1 MKKAEIQL
9 LWSGL
14 FEQYAVLLG
23 AGVNPE
29 EATALLCQDGQEPA
43 ELLRELLRAQ
53 QQGAGFA
60 EALEGCGAFPG
71 YTARVIR
78 MGEDTGHL
86 EQSCRSLSEYY
97 GRRAMLERR
106 LMASLRYP
114 ALLLLAMCAVLGVLV
129 FAVLPIFHRVYESMA
144 GDMLSSGYGFVVLG
158 GILGRAALLISL
170 LFCALALLVS
180 GRVRREGVE
189 ALNSLGRRVG
199 VVGKALRLLD
209 AGRLADMLSTMLYSG
224 MTASDALLRS
234 RDALAGGT
242 LDEELGQCIR
252 TVEEGENLAHALRL
266 SGVYPPV
273 TARLLVAEAESG
285 RLDRGL
291 ASAAESCSREG
302 VERLCDLIDAVEPSL
317 SLFLTVTVGLSL
329 LSAMLPLFGILSAI
343 G

>member
-1 MKKAEIQL
+1 MEL
-9 LWSGL
+9 
-14 FEQYAVLLG
+14 
-23 AGVNPE
+23 N
-29 EATALLCQDGQEPA
+29 AL
-43 ELLRELLRAQ
+43 
-53 QQGAGFA
+53 
-60 EALEGCGAFPG
+60 
-71 YTARVIR
+71 
-78 MGEDTGHL
+78 
-86 EQSCRSLSEYY
+86 
-97 GRRAMLERR
+97 
-106 LMASLRYP
+106 
-114 ALLLLAMCAVLGVLV
+114 
-129 FAVLPIFHRVYESMA
+129 
-144 GDMLSSGYGFVVLG
+144 
-158 GILGRAALLISL
+158 RAALRGLS
-170 LFCALALLVS
+170 AY
-180 GRVRREGVE
+180 REIKDQPVI
-189 ALNSLGRRVG
+189 AQ
-199 VVGKALRLLD
+199 ALRLLD

-285 RLDRGL
+285 WLDRGL